1 MTNAGPEFREELK
14 VREAGKL
21 SRTVRSGGPRTAV
34 GKANASGNS
43 LKTGVF
49 STLTVLPDESV
60 EEFNALVE
68 QIIADCQANGAVER
82 MLAEK
87 LADICWKQKRLGRY
101 ESRAGLLAIG
111 RPIVAAEL
119 EQVGLSIPSGAKDCI
134 DMKPMDDEEYE
145 AFIIFSILMENQ
157 IRDRKISV
165 SDLEAFR
172 ESHPKIYEMV
182 VGYARVLG
190 LQDPTPLTLAHATIG
205 PEGGN
210 SIPLVLVAYEKVQ
223 DRFKGAIW
231 ATNHQ
236 ADLEAAKQRVRD
248 KRIYDVIR
256 NERTARANEYLSRE
270 FSKTL
275 ADLRKQQ
282 EWRFKRA
289 IDVTPRADK
298 N

>member
-1 MTNAGPEFREELK
+1 MTNAGPEFREEFK

-49 STLTVLPDESV
+49 STLTVLPDENE

-157 IRDRKISV
+157 VRDRKISV
-165 SDLEAFR
+165 SDLEAFK
-172 ESHPKIYEMV
+172 ESHPKIYQMV
-182 VGYARVLG
+182 VGYARILG

-248 KRIYDVIR
+248 KRIYEVIR

-270 FSKTL
+270 FSKAL

-282 EWRFKRA
+282 EWRLKRA
-289 IDVTPRADK
+289 IDVTPIVDK

>member
-1 MTNAGPEFREELK
+1 MANAGSEFKDELK
-14 VREAGKL
+14 VREAGKV
-21 SRTVRSGGPRTAV
+21 SRTVRSGGPRTAA
-34 GKANASGNS
+34 GKANTSGNS
-43 LKTGVF
+43 LKTGAF
-49 STLTVLPDESV
+49 STLSVLPDENA
-60 EEFNALVE
+60 EEFYVLVE

-165 SDLEAFR
+165 SDLEAFK

-182 VGYARVLG
+182 VGYARILG

-205 PEGGN
+205 SEGGN

-289 IDVTPRADK
+289 IDVTPIVDK

>member
-1 MTNAGPEFREELK
+1 MTNAAPEFREELK

-43 LKTGVF
+43 LKTGAF
-49 STLTVLPDESV
+49 STLSVLPDEN
-60 EEFNALVE
+60 EKEFYALVE
-68 QIIADCQANGAVER
+68 QIITDCQANGAVER

-157 IRDRKISV
+157 IRDRTIDVSACDNRLRGWQFHSISV
-165 SDLEAFR
+165 GRL
-172 ESHPKIYEMV
+172 
-182 VGYARVLG
+182 
-190 LQDPTPLTLAHATIG
+190 
-205 PEGGN
+205 
-210 SIPLVLVAYEKVQ
+210 
-223 DRFKGAIW
+223 
-231 ATNHQ
+231 
-236 ADLEAAKQRVRD
+236 
-248 KRIYDVIR
+248 
-256 NERTARANEYLSRE
+256 
-270 FSKTL
+270 
-275 ADLRKQQ
+275 
-282 EWRFKRA
+282 
-289 IDVTPRADK
+289 
-298 N
+298 